1 MGSDGMTV
9 QAIQAP
15 SEAAFGIFKWQR
27 DYALKTLEAYK
38 TEVEGRVFPAFGQ
51 ESRTDTP
58 LPEEALDGDADPEAQ
73 REAFAKSYE
82 ENEYRKDLEFAKS
95 RIVEMAIAGLYHLWE
110 RRVTHLLRTYERGQ
124 PGAGTPKQEMTDL
137 YLGTFAQ
144 IRDEFE
150 KLGWSLE
157 TQDCYKKLNQLRL
170 VTNAVKHGDGDS
182 RTRLWRKFPRLFWPY
197 NHDSYPIPEDVPT
210 VPTAANTL
218 ELTPEHFKEYAE
230 AVEAFWKAVPS
241 LDRT

>member
-1 MGSDGMTV
+1 MMT
-9 QAIQAP
+9 QAP
-15 SEAAFGIFKWQR
+15 SEVAFGIFEWQR
-27 DYALKTLEAYK
+27 DYALRTLETYT

-51 ESRTDTP
+51 ASRTVMP
-58 LPEEALDGDADPEAQ
+58 VAKEASDGDFDPEGQ
-73 REAFAKSYE
+73 RAAIAKSYE

-95 RIVEMAIAGLYHLWE
+95 RIVEMAITGLYYLWQ

-137 YLGTFAQ
+137 HLDTFTP
-144 IRDEFE
+144 IRDEFV

-157 TQDCYKKLNQLRL
+157 IQDFYKKLNQLRL
-170 VTNAVKHGDGDS
+170 VTDAVKYGDGNS

-197 NHDSYPIPEDVPT
+197 NHDNYPIPEDIPMA
-210 VPTAANTL
+210 PTAANML
-218 ELTPEHFKEYAE
+218 ELSPEHFREYAG
-230 AVEAFWKAVPS
+230 ALEAFWKAVPS

>member
-1 MGSDGMTV
+1 MGGDGMTA
-9 QAIQAP
+9 QATQAP
-15 SEAAFGIFKWQR
+15 SEAFFGIFEWQR

-51 ESRTDTP
+51 ASKTDTP
-58 LPEEALDGDADPEAQ
+58 LPEEASDGDADPEAQ

-124 PGAGTPKQEMTDL
+124 PGAGAPKREMTDL
-137 YLGTFAQ
+137 HLGTFAQ
-144 IRDEFE
+144 IRDEFG

-157 TQDCYKKLNQLRL
+157 TQDFYKKLTGVSSPTAWGLYR
-170 VTNAVKHGDGDS
+170 
-182 RTRLWRKFPRLFWPY
+182 R
-197 NHDSYPIPEDVPT
+197 IPERV
-210 VPTAANTL
+210 V
-218 ELTPEHFKEYAE
+218 
-230 AVEAFWKAVPS
+230 S
-241 LDRT
+241 GR

>member
-1 MGSDGMTV
+1 MTA
-9 QAIQAP
+9 QATQAP
-15 SEAAFGIFKWQR
+15 SEAVFGIFEWQR

-51 ESRTDTP
+51 ASKTDTP
-58 LPEEALDGDADPEAQ
+58 LPEEASDGDADPEAQ

-124 PGAGTPKQEMTDL
+124 PGAGAPKREMTDL
-137 YLGTFAQ
+137 HLGTFAQ
-144 IRDEFE
+144 IRDEFG

-157 TQDCYKKLNQLRL
+157 TQDFYKNPDK
-170 VTNAVKHGDGDS
+170 GFS
-182 RTRLWRKFPRLFWPY
+182 R
-197 NHDSYPIPEDVPT
+197 D
-210 VPTAANTL
+210 
-218 ELTPEHFKEYAE
+218 
-230 AVEAFWKAVPS
+230 
-241 LDRT
+241 